1 MADLITK
8 LLLNTQQFDNNLG
21 KSTKQIKEFQ
31 KKIDNFASDAKKSL
45 VKFAGTVGIAV
56 TALEGLEKII
66 RSNQTTSDLFD
77 NNINAAKGSVD
88 AFFRSLTT
96 GDWTVFNDGI
106 MTAFSR
112 LYDLSALMDELADK
126 KLSLSYIK
134 AADLQEIEHYESI
147 AKDTNRSLKERKE
160 AAENMATAIKHLSK
174 ETADYIRDSEELL
187 TSTYKANYGINV
199 SREDLDY
206 FFRRTNK
213 SEQEVI
219 EKIDKYKKERA
230 ALVKKY
236 TYTTTMPTTAGSFS
250 TSVITK
256 EGKEAL
262 SLYDKQNEFI
272 RTQAILLDE
281 VDEKRKA
288 TLDILKEH
296 YDMQREIYGLQKR
309 SDETGRAVNTS
320 IATSGTKNK
329 VIPVGSVAELQSK
342 LAGLKKGYENATSEG
357 VRAGFTKAIKEA
369 ETELKM
375 MQLRA
380 AGTSLLPTGEI
391 NKPVGRN
398 IADDLKTGYIKNP
411 IAIDSIQANYDYADS
426 LGAIASVMSSVTNMT
441 NEGAAGWLAYGA
453 NIFSSISA
461 AIPMITSLTTA
472 LTAKAAAEAAGSAA
486 VVPVVGWVNAIAAV
500 TAITAAMA
508 SIPKFATGGIVGGT
522 SFTGDNMLA
531 RVNSG
536 EMILNRSQ
544 QKNLF
549 NLINGGTSN
558 TVKFRI
564 EGKELVGVLNAYGS
578 KTSKYK

>member
-31 KKIDNFASDAKKSL
+31 KKIDNFASDTKKSL

-134 AADLQEIEHYESI
+134 AADLQEIERYESI

-309 SDETGRAVNTS
+309 SDETGRAVNTP

-329 VIPVGSVAELQSK
+329 VVGSVAELQSK
-342 LAGLKKGYENATSEG
+342 LAGLKKGYENAADEG
-357 VRAGFTKAIKEA
+357 TRVGFMKAIKEA

-411 IAIDSIQANYDYADS
+411 IAIDSIRANYDYADS

-486 VVPVVGWVNAIAAV
+486 AVPVVGWVNAIAAI

-544 QKNLF
+544 QRNLF